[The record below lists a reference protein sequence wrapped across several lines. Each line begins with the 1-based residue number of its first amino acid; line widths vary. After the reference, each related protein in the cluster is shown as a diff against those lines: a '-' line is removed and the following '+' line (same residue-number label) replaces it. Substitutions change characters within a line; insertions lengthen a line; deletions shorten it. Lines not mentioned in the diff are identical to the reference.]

1 MVAEAKNI
9 NGYRDGWRLNL
20 WAALKPDEMEA
31 VLCSRI
37 FKQVIV
43 DGTTKLMGNESF
55 QTYQISCTFPLDCF
69 LLTIESCCWVLRTVG
84 GYTLQLLP
92 VAQLKC
98 FTFR

>member
-1 MVAEAKNI
+1 MAAEAKNI

-31 VLCSRI
+31 VLCFRI

-55 QTYQISCTFPLDCF
+55 
-69 LLTIESCCWVLRTVG
+69 
-84 GYTLQLLP
+84 
-92 VAQLKC
+92 
-98 FTFR
+98 

>member
-1 MVAEAKNI
+1 MAAEAKNI

-20 WAALKPDEMEA
+20 WVALKPDEMEA

-55 QTYQISCTFPLDCF
+55 
-69 LLTIESCCWVLRTVG
+69 
-84 GYTLQLLP
+84 
-92 VAQLKC
+92 
-98 FTFR
+98 